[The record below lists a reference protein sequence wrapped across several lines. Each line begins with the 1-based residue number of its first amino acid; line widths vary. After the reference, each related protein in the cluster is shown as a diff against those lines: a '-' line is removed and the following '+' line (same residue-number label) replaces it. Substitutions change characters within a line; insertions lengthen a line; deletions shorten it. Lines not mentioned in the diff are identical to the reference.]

1 MPDVPSS
8 SLPVDEAA
16 SPLALAVR
24 RVLRPLVRLLLSHR
38 LGYPWLCDV
47 LREIYVEVAEQDFPL
62 DGKPQTDSRISLLT
76 GVHRKSV
83 HELRS
88 SEAGKAEPTPPAITL
103 GTQLVAR
110 WVSDPDYVGEDGAP
124 VPLPRLARQGGEV
137 SFEGLVASVSK
148 DIRAR
153 AVLDEWLRLGVVRQD
168 GDLVV
173 LNTEAFVPAQGFAEK
188 VFFFGRNVH
197 DHLAAATSN
206 VIGGSPPFLERSVH
220 YDGLRPESVI
230 ALTTGAEES
239 SMRTLKEIN
248 RLATRLARADAGHPD
263 ATRRINVGV
272 YLYSEATADGNATQ
286 APPNGEAG

>member
-1 MPDVPSS
+1 MPDSPPS
-8 SLPVDEAA
+8 SLPVDDAA

-38 LGYPWLCDV
+38 LGYPWLCEV

-88 SEAGKAEPTPPAITL
+88 PEAGKAQHTPPAITL

-110 WVSDPDYVGEDGAP
+110 WVSDPAYAAEGGAP
-124 VPLPRLARQGGEV
+124 APLPRLARQGGEV
-137 SFEGLVASVSK
+137 SFESLVASVSK

-173 LNTEAFVPAQGFAEK
+173 LNTDAFVPAQGFEEK

-206 VIGGSPPFLERSVH
+206 VMGGSPPFLERSVH
-220 YDGLRPESVI
+220 YDGLRPESVY
-230 ALTTGAEES
+230 ALTASAEES
-239 SMRTLKEIN
+239 GMRTLKELN
-248 RLATRLARADAGHPD
+248 RLAARLARADAGHPD

-272 YLYSEATADGNATQ
+272 YLYSEAMAGGNAAE
-286 APPNGEAG
+286 APQNGEPS